1 MSVPSNPSVLPP
13 WQPEATADNVAGV
26 SAGLLLVDDE
36 REFLALA
43 RELLG
48 REARIVGEA
57 RTGDEAFS
65 MLLTSNPEI
74 AIVDVQLGRESG
86 FELARRLLEH
96 APTLRVV
103 MVSADDH
110 PGYQKLSRSVGAA
123 GFLPKKR
130 LSLGAIESV
139 LAEPV

>member
-1 MSVPSNPSVLPP
+1 MS
-13 WQPEATADNVAGV
+13 AA
-26 SAGLLLVDDE
+26 LLLVDDE

-48 REARIVGEA
+48 RDARIVGEA
-57 RTGDEAFS
+57 RSGEEACAIVIS
-65 MLLTSNPEI
+65 SRAEI

-86 FELARRLLEH
+86 FELVRRLLEC
-96 APTLRVV
+96 APGLRVV
-103 MVSADDH
+103 MVSSDDH
-110 PGYQKLSRSVGAA
+110 PGYQKLSRAVGAA

-139 LAEPV
+139 LAESA